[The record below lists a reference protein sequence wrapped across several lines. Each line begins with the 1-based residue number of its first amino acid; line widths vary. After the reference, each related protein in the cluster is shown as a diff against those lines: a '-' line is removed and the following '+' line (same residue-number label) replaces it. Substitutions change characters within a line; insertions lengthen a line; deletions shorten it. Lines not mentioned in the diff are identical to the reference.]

1 MTKLLLLRFHR
12 WITLV
17 FALPLLAIILTGLIL
32 SFEPAVQMSSIKPQ
46 SVDAARVADLIR
58 RYDPDGKARG
68 VAINAAERRITLQGA
83 EPVEIDLESGEK
95 VAAPAA
101 LPALFLWARRTHE
114 RLLGQSWLVISSTIA
129 MVVIMCLGIFMGLP
143 RLRNSLSGWH
153 KGTAWFTLPLI
164 VLSPLTGLCLAFGWT
179 FQASPPPLRSA
190 RLATLPEAV
199 AIAARSHDLA
209 QVNSIRSRGRL
220 LMARLFE
227 GGELR
232 AYAVNGD
239 ELVPLPRNWPR
250 LIHEGNWSAMIASSL
265 NVITSLALLGLLST
279 GLLLWTRRQL
289 RRPQGRRREARRTDS
304 VGPAAPSSV
313 SG

>member
-17 FALPLLAIILTGLIL
+17 FALPMFAVILTGLIL
-32 SFEPAVQMSSIKPQ
+32 SFEPAVQVSAIEPQ
-46 SVDAARVADLIR
+46 SIDAARVTDLIR

-68 VAINAAERRITLQGA
+68 VAINSAERRITLQGA
-83 EPVEIDLESGEK
+83 EPAEIDLVSGEK
-95 VAAPAA
+95 VTAQAA
-101 LPALFLWARRTHE
+101 LPALFLWARRSHE

-129 MVVIMCLGIFMGLP
+129 MVAIMGVGLFMGLP
-143 RLRNSLSGWH
+143 KLRNNLSGWH

-190 RLATLPEAV
+190 RLVSLPEAV
-199 AIAARSHDLA
+199 SIVARSHDLA
-209 QVNSIRSRGRL
+209 QVTSIRPRGRL
-220 LMARLFE
+220 LMARIFE

-232 AYAVNGD
+232 SYAVNGD

-265 NVITSLALLGLLST
+265 NVVTSLALLGLLST

-289 RRPQGRRREARRTDS
+289 RRPQRRRSETRRTDS
-304 VGPAAPSSV
+304 VGPAASSSV
-313 SG
+313 SR

>member
-32 SFEPAVQMSSIKPQ
+32 SFEPVVQMRSIKPH

-68 VAINAAERRITLQGA
+68 IAINSAERRITLQGA
-83 EPVEIDLESGEK
+83 EPAEVDLDSGEK
-95 VAAPAA
+95 VTAPAA
-101 LPALFLWARRTHE
+101 LPALFLWARRSHE
-114 RLLGQSWLVISSTIA
+114 RLLGQSWLVISSTIG
-129 MVVIMCLGIFMGLP
+129 MVAIMCLGLFMGLP
-143 RLRNSLSGWH
+143 KLRNSLSGWH

-179 FQASPPPLRSA
+179 FQASPPPSRSA
-190 RLATLPEAV
+190 RLVSLPEAV
-199 AIAARSHDLA
+199 AIIAKSHDLA
-209 QVNSIRSRGRL
+209 QVTSIRNRGRL
-220 LMARLFE
+220 LMARIFE

-232 AYAVNGD
+232 AYAVTGD
-239 ELVPLPRNWPR
+239 GLVALPRNWPR

-265 NVITSLALLGLLST
+265 NIVTSLALLGLLST
-279 GLLLWTRRQL
+279 GLLLWARRQL
-289 RRPQGRRREARRTDS
+289 RRPQGRRSEARRTDC

>member
-1 MTKLLLLRFHR
+1 MIKPLLLRFHR

-17 FALPLLAIILTGLIL
+17 FALPLFAIILTGLIL
-32 SFEPAVQMSSIKPQ
+32 SFEPAVQMNSIRPQ

-68 VAINAAERRITLQGA
+68 VSINSAEHRITLQGT
-83 EPVEIDLESGEK
+83 EPAEIDFESGEK
-95 VAAPAA
+95 ISGQAV

-114 RLLGQSWLVISSTIA
+114 HLLGQSWLVISSTIG
-129 MVVIMCLGIFMGLP
+129 MVVIMCVGLFMGLP

-190 RLATLPEAV
+190 RLASLPEAV
-199 AIAARSHDLA
+199 SIVARSHDLA
-209 QVNSIRSRGRL
+209 QVTSIRSRGRL
-220 LMARLFE
+220 VMARIFE

-232 AYAVNGD
+232 SYAVTGD
-239 ELVPLPRNWPR
+239 DLVPLPRNWPR

-265 NVITSLALLGLLST
+265 NIVNSLALLGLLST

-289 RRPQGRRREARRTDS
+289 RRPQGRRSETRRADS
-304 VGPAAPSSV
+304 VGPAASSSV
-313 SG
+313 GG

>member
-1 MTKLLLLRFHR
+1 MIKLLLLRLHR

-17 FALPLLAIILTGLIL
+17 FALPLFAVILTGLIL

-68 VAINAAERRITLQGA
+68 VAINSAERRIILQGA
-83 EPVEIDLESGEK
+83 APAEIDLDSGEK
-95 VAAPAA
+95 VTAQAA
-101 LPALFLWARRTHE
+101 LPAFFLWARRTHE
-114 RLLGQSWLVISSTIA
+114 RLLGQSWLVISSTIG
-129 MVVIMCLGIFMGLP
+129 MVAIMCFGIFMGLP

-179 FQASPPPLRSA
+179 FQASSPPLRSA
-190 RLATLPEAV
+190 RLVSLPEAV
-199 AIAARSHDLA
+199 SIVAKSHDLA
-209 QVNSIRSRGRL
+209 QVTSIRPRGRL
-220 LMARLFE
+220 LMARIFD

-232 AYAVNGD
+232 AYVVNGD

-250 LIHEGNWSAMIASSL
+250 LIHEGNWAAMIASSL
-265 NVITSLALLGLLST
+265 NIVTSLALLGLLST

-289 RRPQGRRREARRTDS
+289 RRPQGSGTRRTES
-304 VGPAAPSSV
+304 IGPAAPSSITR
-313 SG
+313 

>member
-32 SFEPAVQMSSIKPQ
+32 SFEPAVQVSSIKPQ

-68 VAINAAERRITLQGA
+68 VSINSAERRITLQGA
-83 EPVEIDLESGEK
+83 EPAEIDLDSGEK
-95 VAAPAA
+95 VTGNAT
-101 LPALFLWARRTHE
+101 LPALFPWARRTHE
-114 RLLGQSWLVISSTIA
+114 HLLGQSWLVISSTIG

-190 RLATLPEAV
+190 RLVSLPEAV
-199 AIAARSHDLA
+199 AIVAKSNDLA
-209 QVNSIRSRGRL
+209 QVNSIRTRGRL
-220 LMARLFE
+220 LMARIFE
-227 GGELR
+227 DGELR
-232 AYAVNGD
+232 NYAVNGD
-239 ELVPLPRNWPR
+239 DLVPLPRNWPR

-265 NVITSLALLGLLST
+265 NVVTSLALLGLLST

-289 RRPQGRRREARRTDS
+289 RRPQRRRSETRRTNS
-304 VGPAAPSSV
+304 VGPAASSSV
-313 SG
+313 GG

>member
-32 SFEPAVQMSSIKPQ
+32 SFEPVVQMSSIKPH
-46 SVDAARVADLIR
+46 SVDAARAADLIR

-68 VAINAAERRITLQGA
+68 LAINSAERHIILQGTESA
-83 EPVEIDLESGEK
+83 QVDLDSGEK
-95 VAAPAA
+95 ITEQAA

-114 RLLGQSWLVISSTIA
+114 RLLGQSWLVISSTIG
-129 MVVIMCLGIFMGLP
+129 MVVIMGLGLFMGLP
-143 RLRNSLSGWH
+143 KLRNSLSGWH
-153 KGTAWFTLPLI
+153 KGTAWFTLPLV
-164 VLSPLTGLCLAFGWT
+164 VLSPLTGVCLAFGWT
-179 FQASPPPLRSA
+179 FQASPPPPRSA
-190 RLATLPEAV
+190 RLVSLPEAV
-199 AIAARSHDLA
+199 VIVAKLHDLA
-209 QVNSIRSRGRL
+209 QVTSIRNRGRL
-220 LMARLFE
+220 LMARIFD

-232 AYAVNGD
+232 AYAVTGD
-239 ELVPLPRNWPR
+239 GLIALPRNWPR

-265 NVITSLALLGLLST
+265 NIVTSLALLGLLST
-279 GLLLWTRRQL
+279 GLLLWARRQL
-289 RRPQGRRREARRTDS
+289 RRPQGRRSETRRTGS